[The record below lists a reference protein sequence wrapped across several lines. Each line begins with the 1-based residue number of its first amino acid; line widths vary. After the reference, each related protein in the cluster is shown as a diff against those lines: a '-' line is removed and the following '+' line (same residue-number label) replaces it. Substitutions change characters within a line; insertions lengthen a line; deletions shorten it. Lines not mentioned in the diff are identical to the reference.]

1 MPTYVYDHK
10 TDSMVEVFRAP
21 SGPSKFPAISRDY
34 APFKSPLGTGWIDG
48 KYARREHMKRHD
60 LREVDP
66 SEKPKRPVEPEY
78 VKDWREGKGI
88 IRSKPE

>member
-1 MPTYVYDHK
+1 MPTYVYDHE
-10 TDSMVEVFRAP
+10 TDSLVVVTEAP
-21 SGPSKFPAISRDY
+21 RQPSRFPAISRDY

-48 KYARREHMKRHD
+48 KYARREHMKQHG

-66 SEKPKRPVEPEY
+66 SEKPKRVPTPDY